1 MGASTF
7 EYETRPWR
15 GSLPEDFDTSAAHC
29 SGLGSGWSGIQ
40 PGSTLHC
47 GKDMAKCPGSPGA
60 ELLPDAAPLGGQDTL
75 RAREMIHLI
84 SVVEQGGRRASQAA
98 SIALALA
105 REMLLIPCQGR
116 SLLQLGRARARPAHP
131 RVQGQAGALERG
143 YPAPA
148 GVSRGH
154 L

>member
-1 MGASTF
+1 MT
-7 EYETRPWR
+7 
-15 GSLPEDFDTSAAHC
+15 
-29 SGLGSGWSGIQ
+29 
-40 PGSTLHC
+40 
-47 GKDMAKCPGSPGA
+47 KCPGSAGA
-60 ELLPDAAPLGGQDTL
+60 ELLPDAAPLGGQHTL
-75 RAREMIHLI
+75 GARAIIQLI
-84 SVVEQGGRRASQAA
+84 PVAEQGGRSASQAA

-131 RVQGQAGALERG
+131 TGQGHAGALEHG

-148 GVSRGH
+148 GVSQGH

>member
-1 MGASTF
+1 MT
-7 EYETRPWR
+7 
-15 GSLPEDFDTSAAHC
+15 
-29 SGLGSGWSGIQ
+29 
-40 PGSTLHC
+40 
-47 GKDMAKCPGSPGA
+47 KCPGSAGA
-60 ELLPDAAPLGGQDTL
+60 ELLPDAAPLGGQHTL
-75 RAREMIHLI
+75 GARAIIQLI
-84 SVVEQGGRRASQAA
+84 PVAEQGRRSASQAA

-131 RVQGQAGALERG
+131 TGQGHAGALEHG

-148 GVSRGH
+148 GVSQGH